1 MVYFEIHF
9 MNVLGVCDLPPYK
22 PKKTLKF
29 WKKFVRNF
37 NIVQLTKLEN
47 FQILLPYFKLER

>member
-1 MVYFEIHF
+1 MVNFEIHF

-47 FQILLPYFKLER
+47 FQILPP